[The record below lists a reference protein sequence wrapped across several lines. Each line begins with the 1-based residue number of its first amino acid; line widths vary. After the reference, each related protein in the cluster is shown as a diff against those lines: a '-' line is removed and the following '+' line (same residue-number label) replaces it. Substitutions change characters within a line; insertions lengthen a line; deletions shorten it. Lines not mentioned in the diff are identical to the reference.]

1 MASIFSDA
9 DTFVDDALGGF
20 VLAHRDE
27 VRRVDGGV
35 VRARP
40 LRPGQVAVV
49 IGGGSGHYPAF
60 AGFVGPG
67 LASGAV
73 CGNVFTSPSAGQA
86 TRVAHAVENGGG
98 VLFTFGRYAGDVLH
112 FGEAQRRL
120 REDGVDARTVLI
132 TDDVASAPEE
142 RADERRGIAGIVFVF
157 RVAGAAAERGDSLD
171 EVERL
176 AALANSR
183 GRSHGV
189 AFAGCVLP
197 GASEPLFTVPEGMMS
212 VGLGIHGEP
221 GVRDVPLQEPAELA
235 ETLLA
240 PLLEERPAG
249 ARRAALIVNGLGAV
263 KYEELFI
270 LFGHVARELEKH
282 GVEIV
287 APECGELVTSLD
299 MAGVSVS
306 LLWLDDELEA
316 LWTQPTASPAFTRG
330 SVDQGSVAADSAP
343 SEHPA
348 PGVARQVSPAE
359 KPVPAAS
366 VSAVSVAR
374 SLIRA
379 AHGIVQDHAQQL
391 GDLDAIAGDGDHGIG
406 MVRGL
411 TAALAFA
418 DAYEEAGG
426 IRQLARGAG
435 DAWSEA
441 AGGTSG
447 ALWGAGIAA
456 LGDELGDR
464 DSYDLDAVAQA
475 ITAARLRIVE
485 LGGAALG
492 DKTMLDAILPFENA
506 FREQAERGS
515 DAATAVRTA
524 ADAAEKAARSTAELS
539 PRLGR
544 ARPLAARSVGHPDPG
559 AVSFSLIV
567 QSVGA
572 TLDHEAEG

>member
-1 MASIFSDA
+1 MASIFADP
-9 DTFVDDALGGF
+9 DTFVDDALAGF
-20 VLAHRDE
+20 VLAHPDQ

-60 AGFVGPG
+60 AGFVGHG

-86 TRVAHAVENGGG
+86 VRVAQAVENGGG

-120 REDGVDARTVLI
+120 RDSGIDARTVLI
-132 TDDVASAPEE
+132 TDDVASAPED

-197 GASEPLFTVPEGMMS
+197 GASGPLFTVPEGMMS

-221 GVRDVPLQEPAELA
+221 GVRDVPLQQPAELA
-235 ETLLA
+235 ATLLA
-240 PLLEERPAG
+240 PLLSERPDG
-249 ARRAALIVNGLGAV
+249 AQRAALIVNGLGAV

-270 LFGHVARELEKH
+270 LFGHVARQLEQHGIEL
-282 GVEIV
+282 V

-306 LLWLDDELEA
+306 LLWLDDELEE
-316 LWTQPTASPAFTRG
+316 LWTQPTAAPAFTRG
-330 SVDQGSVAADSAP
+330 SVDIAAADAAQPTHPASRVATESATEQPVIPTPASVAA
-343 SEHPA
+343 
-348 PGVARQVSPAE
+348 
-359 KPVPAAS
+359 VP
-366 VSAVSVAR
+366 VAR

-379 AHGIVQDHAQQL
+379 AHEIVSDNAQQL

-411 TAALAFA
+411 AAALDFA
-418 DAYEEAGG
+418 DHVDDGGG
-426 IRQLARGAG
+426 ITQLARGAG

-456 LGDELGDR
+456 FGDELADR
-464 DSYDLDAVAQA
+464 DSYDLAAVAQA

-492 DKTMLDAILPFENA
+492 DKTMLDAILPFETA
-506 FREQAERGS
+506 FHEEVERGS
-515 DAATAVRTA
+515 DAVTALRLA
-524 ADAAEKAARSTAELS
+524 ADASTRAAEDTAELS
-539 PRLGR
+539 PKLGR
-544 ARPLAARSVGHPDPG
+544 ARPLAARSVGHADPG

-572 TLDHEAEG
+572 TLDYEGEE

>member
-1 MASIFSDA
+1 MASIFTDP
-9 DTFVDDALGGF
+9 DTFVDDALAGF
-20 VLAHRDE
+20 VLAHRGE

-60 AGFVGPG
+60 AGFVGHG

-86 TRVAHAVENGGG
+86 MRVAQAVENGGG

-132 TDDVASAPEE
+132 TDDVASAPED
-142 RADERRGIAGIVFVF
+142 RAGERRGIAGIVFVF

-240 PLLEERPAG
+240 PLLQERPGG
-249 ARRAALIVNGLGAV
+249 ATRAALIVNGLGAV

-270 LFGHVARELEKH
+270 LFGHVARQLEQR

-306 LLWLDDELEA
+306 LLWLDDELEE
-316 LWTQPTASPAFTRG
+316 LWTQPTAAPAFTRG
-330 SVDQGSVAADSAP
+330 SVDLTGVDAAP
-343 SEHPA
+343 SEQAAPLRTATQPVAEQTATPA
-348 PGVARQVSPAE
+348 SIA
-359 KPVPAAS
+359 
-366 VSAVSVAR
+366 AVSVAR

-379 AHGIVQDHAQQL
+379 AHNIVHDNAQQL

-411 TAALAFA
+411 AAALEFA
-418 DAYEEAGG
+418 DTFEDAGG
-426 IRQLARGAG
+426 IRHLARGAG

-456 LGDELGDR
+456 FGDELGDR
-464 DSYDLDAVAQA
+464 DSYDLAAIARA
-475 ITAARLRIVE
+475 ITAARRRIVE
-485 LGGAALG
+485 LGGAAIG
-492 DKTMLDAILPFENA
+492 DKTMLDAIVPFETA
-506 FREQAERGS
+506 FLEQVERGS
-515 DAATAVRTA
+515 DAPTAVRLA
-524 ADAAEKAARSTAELS
+524 ADAATAAAQSTAELS
-539 PRLGR
+539 PKLGR

-567 QSVGA
+567 QSVSA
-572 TLDHEAEG
+572 TLEHETGE